1 MFGYVRVQLPELRVR
16 EYRYYRGVYCGLCR
30 AQGRCTGQCSRM
42 TLSYDYV
49 FLSLLRMALQNGNP
63 TKDAGSAVRF
73 ERRRCLPHPFR
84 RRLSLTPGEATDHVA
99 LCAAMLN
106 YHKICDDRADERR
119 FSRAGLRAFFL
130 AMPLRH
136 IYRRARRRAPALAS
150 GLSEA
155 MAAFS
160 AVEKA
165 REPSAD
171 APAAAFGQVTALLL
185 SYGLDGQRKTVAQH
199 VGMHVGKWLYF
210 ADAVDDFDEDVRRDR
225 YNPLRL
231 LYGDAPLTQEKR
243 AAIATAMGHELMQ
256 ADDALALLDYDDES
270 CGRELRALLTH
281 MLHLALPSVTRQ
293 LADGTYGKPS
303 KNNDDQETVP
313 ATEPDARGSDRK
325 DV

>member
-1 MFGYVRVQLPELRVR
+1 MFGYVRVHVPELRVR

-63 TKDAGSAVRF
+63 GKDGECTVRF

-84 RRLSLTPGEATDHVA
+84 RRLSLTSGEATDHVA

-119 FSRAGLRAFFL
+119 FSRCGLRAAL
-130 AMPLRH
+130 LSPPLRH
-136 IYRRARRRAPALAS
+136 MYRRARRRAPELTAQ
-150 GLSEA
+150 LSEA

-160 AVEKA
+160 AVEQA

-185 SYGLDGQRKTVAQH
+185 SYGLDGQRKTIAQH

-210 ADAVDDFDEDVRRDR
+210 ADAVDDFAEDVQRDR
-225 YNPLRL
+225 YNTLRL
-231 LYGDAPLTQEKR
+231 LYGDAPLSPERR

-256 ADDALALLDYDDES
+256 ADDALALLDYDDET
-270 CGRELRALLTH
+270 CGRELRGLLTH
-281 MLHLALPSVTRQ
+281 MLHVALPAVTRQ
-293 LADGTYGKPS
+293 LADGTYGKPP
-303 KNNDDQETVP
+303 KNNDDQEKIP
-313 ATEPDARGSDRK
+313 ASVTDEARM
-325 DV
+325 